1 MGGALPLPDK
11 EELVVAL
18 GDELPDAQ
26 GEGECDGDDV
36 AQGEA
41 EVEEM
46 PEGVISALSLG
57 LALATALML
66 AAVLLEGMAVAGA
79 DAEAREEAL
88 LLIEPP
94 APPPPPP
101 PPPELRL
108 TLGEMLALGLL
119 VGEREGAVVREA
131 DAVLALEAVP
141 MAPVPLGERLGAG
154 AREGVLA
161 EQELTEGT
169 EKVLALGVADGVEE
183 RLGLEETLARAER
196 EALGVDDA
204 LPLLLPPSPWPPLE
218 AVKRVLGEALTL
230 PPPPLPLLA
239 LGGALR
245 QALRLAA
252 PEALP
257 DLLSLELALG
267 ERVTLGLPEG
277 VLLTLGERL
286 VLGDAE
292 GESVTRAGEGEARG
306 EGVPGALLALGLALS
321 LGLALGDCEWEAGA
335 LPEGT
340 TLRDKL
346 REALEEGQ
354 ELEEAVREAQ
364 GEAEEQGVG

>member
-26 GEGECDGDDV
+26 EEGERDGDDV

-41 EVEEM
+41 EGDEL

-79 DAEAREEAL
+79 DAEARAEAL

-108 TLGEMLALGLL
+108 TLGEILALGLL

-141 MAPVPLGERLGAG
+141 MAPVPVGERLGTG

-169 EKVLALGVADGVEE
+169 ERVLALGLADGVEE
-183 RLGLEETLARAER
+183 RLGLEEALARAER
-196 EALGVDDA
+196 EALGGEDA
-204 LPLLLPPSPWPPLE
+204 LPLLLPPSP
-218 AVKRVLGEALTL
+218 
-230 PPPPLPLLA
+230 
-239 LGGALR
+239 
-245 QALRLAA
+245 
-252 PEALP
+252 
-257 DLLSLELALG
+257 
-267 ERVTLGLPEG
+267 
-277 VLLTLGERL
+277 
-286 VLGDAE
+286 
-292 GESVTRAGEGEARG
+292 
-306 EGVPGALLALGLALS
+306 
-321 LGLALGDCEWEAGA
+321 
-335 LPEGT
+335 
-340 TLRDKL
+340 
-346 REALEEGQ
+346 
-354 ELEEAVREAQ
+354 
-364 GEAEEQGVG
+364 